1 MKMKIRKL
9 SLSQRALMNWKWGR
23 GGGFSSHTPV
33 QQAFATSSAGVK
45 KSYVLQW
52 VHTFTLSLHI
62 EIVQLFSLTFSLFKL
77 PAWPTKEDVM
87 REFLWSL
94 KLNVYEVRN
103 NFIKFVS
110 SGLALDTKLV
120 FFFSISANT
129 RQIFLF
135 SPRLPNRFLFFFLIN
150 CA

>member
-1 MKMKIRKL
+1 M
-9 SLSQRALMNWKWGR
+9 
-23 GGGFSSHTPV
+23 
-33 QQAFATSSAGVK
+33 
-45 KSYVLQW
+45 
-52 VHTFTLSLHI
+52 
-62 EIVQLFSLTFSLFKL
+62 
-77 PAWPTKEDVM
+77 KEDVM

-129 RQIFLF
+129 GQIFLF
-135 SPRLPNRFLFFFLIN
+135 SPGYQVFIFIFFFK
-150 CA
+150 